1 MYFSN
6 RKIISFFASILALT
20 LSSQAYSH
28 GYSEQPKTRQQKC
41 VDDGGYW
48 WPDDGSAIPNAACR
62 AAFLESGTFQF
73 VQNIEFAAN
82 VTDYENLDAVKAV
95 VTDGLLC
102 AAGDSAKRGMDVP
115 SNEWQKTDITLDAN
129 GEFEFSFFG
138 ATPHNPSYWEFYLT
152 KPTFDAATQVLTWA
166 DLELVDQKG
175 NIPISQVN
183 GRNMYQMKVKIP
195 AGREGD
201 AILYTRWQR
210 RDVAG
215 EGFYNCSDITIKSN
229 GTPTEWFDKG
239 YFVSQGDEAQVNDE
253 IWFRVFNQS
262 GSELIFEK
270 LAIDATN
277 QQQSQWAETIA
288 TQVNATHPN
297 IAKIGIRSASD
308 GTISYDPSNT
318 LSNKVWLKNIQNSFT
333 LDIKKPVTNQ
343 PPLISLPT
351 QHQTNAGLAIDIN
364 VDASDPESQPLTYS
378 WNVPAPLAAT
388 NNDQA
393 TVSINA
399 HSPSQTSDYS
409 ISVDVSD
416 GVNTVSA
423 ATTLTIIV
431 EAPGCIRTDPDAVNH
446 PAWQASQTYQANTT
460 VSHQQLV
467 WKANWWNQSSEPSLA
482 NDAWKLLSNV
492 ELDWQPG
499 TAFNGGEEV
508 DHKNRR
514 WKAKW
519 WTNLEPGVS
528 SDWEDIGPAKCTN

>member
-1 MYFSN
+1 MHFFN
-6 RKIISFFASILALT
+6 RNTVSLLAILLALIF
-20 LSSQAYSH
+20 SSQVFSH

-82 VTDYENLDAVKAV
+82 VTDYENIDAVKAV

-102 AAGDSAKRGMDVP
+102 AAGDNAKRGMDLP
-115 SNEWQKTDITLDAN
+115 SGDWQKTSITPDAN
-129 GEFEFSFFG
+129 GEFDFLFFG
-138 ATPHNPSYWEFYLT
+138 STPHNPSYWEFYLS
-152 KPTFDAATQVLTWA
+152 KPSFDASSQVLTWA
-166 DLELVDQKG
+166 DLDLIDQKG
-175 NIPISQVN
+175 DIPISQIN

-215 EGFYNCSDITIKSN
+215 EGFYNCSDITIQSN

-253 IWFRVFNQS
+253 VWFRVFNQT
-262 GSELIFEK
+262 GSELVFEK
-270 LAIDATN
+270 LLIDSTN
-277 QQQSQWAETIA
+277 QQQDVWAQAIA
-288 TQVNATHPN
+288 TKVNDTHPN
-297 IAKIGIRSASD
+297 LVKIGVRSAANGS
-308 GTISYDPSNT
+308 INYDPANT
-318 LSNKVWLKNIQNSFT
+318 LSNKVWLKATENSFT
-333 LDIKKPVTNQ
+333 LDIKKPVSNE
-343 PPLISLPT
+343 PPSVSLAS
-351 QHQTNAGLAIDIN
+351 QHQTNAGEPIDIT
-364 VDASDPESQPLTYS
+364 VSAIDPESQPLTYS
-378 WNVPAPLAAT
+378 WNVPAPLSAT
-388 NNDQA
+388 NKDKA
-393 TVSINA
+393 TVSIGA
-399 HSPSQTSDYS
+399 FTPSQTSNYS
-409 ISVDVSD
+409 ISVEVSD
-416 GVNTVSA
+416 GVNNVSA
-423 ATTLTIIV
+423 TTNLIIV
-431 EAPGCIRTDPDAVNH
+431 VNDPGCVKTDPDAVNH

-460 VSHQQLV
+460 VSHHQLV
-467 WKANWWNQSSEPSLA
+467 WKANWWNQSSEPSPA
-482 NDAWKLLSNV
+482 NNAWKLLSDV
-492 ELDWQPG
+492 ELGWQEG